1 MCSSSLVI
9 YVFHSRVSGY
19 MMTDK
24 LEVPRRRVKKNWY
37 VGLDLDPVDRS
48 HPDVH
53 DDQLVLEASEKK
65 SESRKL
71 NVGFITVCTSGAA
84 YFICFSVNLLLVI
97 WVSCLRSL
105 FSLSFEALLS
115 WFDLPLCLYI
125 WHRVHKGCQWF
136 ELGIWTWRSWVQ
148 IF

>member
-1 MCSSSLVI
+1 MVCSSSLVI
-9 YVFHSRVSGY
+9 YVFYSRVSGY

-37 VGLDLDPVDRS
+37 VGLDPDPVDRS

-53 DDQLVLEASEKK
+53 DDQLVMEASEKK

-97 WVSCLRSL
+97 
-105 FSLSFEALLS
+105 
-115 WFDLPLCLYI
+115 
-125 WHRVHKGCQWF
+125 
-136 ELGIWTWRSWVQ
+136 
-148 IF
+148 